1 MKKSKFLFLLIFISY
16 YLFSTTTKSDER
28 FEIGKDIFLVK
39 GNCASCHILD
49 DAGSDGQ
56 IGPSLDMIKP
66 ELETVINVVT
76 NGMGVMPP
84 YVDELT
90 SNEIEAVA
98 YYVSTSV
105 TN

>member
-1 MKKSKFLFLLIFISY
+1 MKKVIVILLAMNFYFTQVSADQLLEKGREIFINQ
-16 YLFSTTTKSDER
+16 
-28 FEIGKDIFLVK
+28 

-66 ELETVINVVT
+66 ELETVINAVT
-76 NGMGVMPP
+76 NGIGVMPP

-90 SNEIEAVA
+90 PNEIEAVA